1 MPQVDVTRFVGV
13 GVARASQTSA
23 ISGITVV
30 RFAVGVGVSVSVGV
44 EVLVSRRSGS
54 TSGF

>member
-1 MPQVDVTRFVGV
+1 MPHVDVTRFVGV

-23 ISGITVV
+23 INGITVV
-30 RFAVGVGVSVSVGV
+30 RFAVGVSDGVGA